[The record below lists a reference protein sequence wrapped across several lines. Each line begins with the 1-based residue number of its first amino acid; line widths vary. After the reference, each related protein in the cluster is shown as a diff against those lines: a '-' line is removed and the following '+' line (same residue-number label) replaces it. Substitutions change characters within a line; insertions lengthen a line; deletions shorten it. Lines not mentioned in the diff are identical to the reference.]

1 MTTWETRGSLNSF
14 NDEQLMHAV
23 QENDV
28 TKLGILFERHHKSLY
43 NFFYRWF
50 RNGETSEDLVQ
61 EVFCRI
67 LKYRHTYSAGQP
79 FLAWFFRIAHNVGND
94 YFRTSPKELPLA
106 EDYDPASRIDPQ
118 EKVQNRMALE
128 QLEKA
133 LNQLDP
139 EKRELVILCRF
150 HNLKYKQIAKILGCS
165 VAAIKVRLHRAL
177 KELSLGY
184 RQDIKE
190 TAS

>member
-14 NDEQLMHAV
+14 NDEQLMQSV
-23 QENDV
+23 RDKDV
-28 TKLGILFERHHKSLY
+28 TKLGILFERHHKSIY
-43 NFFYRWF
+43 HFFYRWF
-50 RNGETSEDLVQ
+50 RNGETSEDLTQ

-67 LKYRHTYSAGQP
+67 LKYRHSYSSGQP
-79 FLAWFFRIAHNVGND
+79 FLAWLFRIAHNVGND
-94 YFRTSPKELPLA
+94 HYRTGPKELPLA
-106 EDYDPASRIDPQ
+106 EDYDPVSHIDPHQ
-118 EKVQNRMALE
+118 KVQNSMAL
-128 QLEKA
+128 QHLEKA
-133 LNQLDP
+133 LNQLEP

-150 HNLKYKQIAKILGCS
+150 HNLKYKQIAQIFDCS